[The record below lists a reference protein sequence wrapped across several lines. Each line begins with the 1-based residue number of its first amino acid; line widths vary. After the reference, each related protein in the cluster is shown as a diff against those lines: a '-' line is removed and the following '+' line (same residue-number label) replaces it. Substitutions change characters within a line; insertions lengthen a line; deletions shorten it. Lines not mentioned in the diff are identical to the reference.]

1 LRKLPASLLLAVLV
15 ASVAL
20 TVGTVSGV
28 SGPPEGTLALFDA
41 VDMDHAVTWVNGSE
55 PGTYPYFD
63 VKVMV
68 TNVSQYYSTV
78 FSLVWDP
85 AILDLTSITAGN
97 ATEIPPGV
105 TGPIYFGPSY
115 SEWNH
120 ATGELREWVYGQLG
134 PVWGSLH
141 WYNETTTPVWGWVAT
156 LTFKFVGSPPA
167 VGEPIDTY
175 INLTYLEA
183 GYKTGWY
190 KLVDYQR
197 RPFATLVSCHFRYE
211 TLIHDLAVINV
222 VPSAYIVNVGE
233 PVNIDV
239 VVENQGNVEESFTVK
254 LYAGLSLIGT
264 DVATLAAG
272 AKGTYTFV
280 WTTTAIGNFT
290 IRAEVPPV
298 TGEDDTADN
307 VWTTTV
313 WRIQVI
319 SEFPTL
325 TFLLLLM
332 TLILA
337 ATIVKKKVWSIKG

>member
-1 LRKLPASLLLAVLV
+1 LKKLPASLLLAVLV

-28 SGPPEGTLALFDA
+28 LGPPEGTLALFDA
-41 VDMDHAVTWVNGSE
+41 ADMDHGVTWVKGSE

-85 AILDLTSITAGN
+85 AILDLTSITAGD
-97 ATEIPPGV
+97 ATYDAGKTMI
-105 TGPIYFGPSY
+105 GPMYA
-115 SEWNH
+115 EWNH
-120 ATGELREWVYGQLG
+120 TTGELREWAYGQLG
-134 PVWGSLH
+134 ADAGSVKT
-141 WYNETTTPVWGWVAT
+141 YADPNWGWVAT

-167 VGEPIDTY
+167 VDEPIDTY

-190 KLVDYQR
+190 KVVDYLR
-197 RPFATLVSCHFRYE
+197 RPFATLVSCRFHYE
-211 TLIHDLAVINV
+211 RLVHDLAVIDV
-222 VPSAYIVNVGE
+222 DPSAYVVDVGE
-233 PVNIDV
+233 PVNFDV
-239 VVENQGNVEESFTVK
+239 VVENQGDFEESFVLE
-254 LYAGLSLIGT
+254 LYAGWGLI
-264 DVATLAAG
+264 DRKFPTLAAG
-272 AKGTYTFV
+272 ASGTYTFV

-298 TGEDDTADN
+298 SGEDDTADN

-313 WRIQVI
+313 WRIQVVP
-319 SEFPTL
+319 EFPTL
-325 TFLLLLM
+325 TFLLVLM
-332 TLILA
+332 MLVLA
-337 ATIVKKKVWSIKG
+337 ATILKKKVWSIES

>member
-20 TVGTVSGV
+20 TVGTVNALP
-28 SGPPEGTLALFDA
+28 PPEGTLALFDA

-68 TNVSQYYSTV
+68 TNVSEYYSTV
-78 FSLVWDP
+78 FSLEWDP
-85 AILDLTSITAGN
+85 AILDLTSITAGDAPYN
-97 ATEIPPGV
+97 ATK
-105 TGPIYFGPSY
+105 TMFGPAIA
-115 SEWNH
+115 EWNH
-120 ATGELREWVYGQLG
+120 ITGILREWAYGQLF
-134 PVWGSLH
+134 PDAGSVKTFTDP
-141 WYNETTTPVWGWVAT
+141 NWGWVAT
-156 LTFKFVGSPPA
+156 LTFKFVGSSPA
-167 VGEPIDTY
+167 VGEPIDTC
-175 INLTYLEA
+175 INLTYLED

-190 KLVDYQR
+190 KLVDLKR
-197 RPFATLVSCHFRYE
+197 RPFVTLVSCHFRYE
-211 TLIHDLAVINV
+211 TRVHDLAVIKV
-222 VPSAYIVNVGE
+222 DPSVYVVNVGE

-239 VVENQGNVEESFTVK
+239 VVENQGDFEESFTVE
-254 LYAGLSLIGT
+254 LYAGLNLIEREFP
-264 DVATLAAG
+264 TLAAG
-272 AKGTYTFV
+272 ANGTYTFV

-313 WRIQVI
+313 WRIQVVP
-319 SEFPTL
+319 EFPTL

-332 TLILA
+332 ILILA
-337 ATIVKKKVWSIKG
+337 ATIVKKKVWSIKN